1 MTMETEQ
8 VIEVAKGITDYG
20 ALAIIGAVYIVLSAT
35 IMITI
40 FGWFKSIINQI
51 LKTNESNLKN
61 ILKETQKQNELLFEV
76 SEGLNDVSEGL
87 RIETQLRIKNLSGFA
102 FDLAAEKT
110 FNFINQVIEENNIS
124 DLEKTH
130 KKIRDW
136 LSNQYEDRK
145 AKFDP
150 FTYRGR
156 PISTFCNPEW
166 INILTD
172 VVKEE
177 VYSDKPNSKRART
190 NINIIYDNIKTD
202 FYHRLNNE

>member
-1 MTMETEQ
+1 METEQ